1 MTLPDYLEVLTPG
14 RSELSGRAP
23 ASATTTVA
31 SRSGVRKVV
40 VRNHV
45 LLSDWNIEG
54 VAYDLGPSADELFAV
69 ALGASVTES
78 ILGAAAAAAL
88 PIEELTV
95 ATSLHDAISPG
106 DVVSAPRVE
115 IAIAVTRAQTDVVRA
130 LVDEAVRSAR
140 VVQHLRTGSEIELI
154 LNVR

>member
-1 MTLPDYLEVLTPG
+1 MTLPDYLEVLRPG
-14 RSELSGRAP
+14 RSERSGEAT

-31 SRSGVRKVV
+31 SRSGVRKIV

-95 ATSLHDAISPG
+95 GATLHDATSPG
-106 DVVSAPRVE
+106 EVVSAPRVE
-115 IAIAVTRAQTDVVRA
+115 ISIAVTRAEADVVRT
-130 LVDEAVRSAR
+130 LVDEAVRSAGVIR
-140 VVQHLRTGSEIELI
+140 RLHTGSEIELV